1 VSHFPAIP
9 RVSRLAV
16 VPLAASAQRPGG
28 SSRRGSHR
36 LASVLECPR
45 RWFLHT
51 YMGIDQK
58 YEPDYFTRGSLIHLL
73 LAFHYAKGL
82 NPRPAWLSELDLDT
96 ELAATSRGQPA
107 LIQTAREV
115 YTAYVAKGYD
125 QNGAPYAV
133 EHEIAA
139 TIGQIK
145 AALGDTS
152 PESEWDSE
160 VVTSRIDLMVVI
172 GGLVYFKDY
181 KSTLRGTGSALPRWT
196 PNNEFSV
203 KFQFMLQEALG
214 RTIFGKHFGGVMIQ
228 RLKCK
233 MPFDMDEHL
242 LPQPPAF
249 MAQLIPLLRRCV
261 AEEAKYA
268 AEADAKSDLELET
281 WLPLGQPWSC
291 FSYGKPCEYM
301 PLCNTD
307 SEAVRLLVQPELYT
321 RKVK

>member
-1 VSHFPAIP
+1 M
-9 RVSRLAV
+9 RLPV
-16 VPLAASAQRPGG
+16 VKLEAAAQLPGG
-28 SSRRGSHR
+28 SSKRGSHR
-36 LASVLECPR
+36 LSSVMECPR
-45 RWFLHT
+45 RWFFHT
-51 YMGIDQK
+51 YMGIDPL

-73 LAFHYAKGL
+73 LAFHYARGL
-82 NPRPAWLSELDLDT
+82 NPRPAWLATLDLDT
-96 ELAATSRGQPA
+96 ELAKTAKGQPA

-152 PESEWDSE
+152 PPSEWDNE
-160 VVTSRIDLMVVI
+160 VVTSRLDLMVII

-181 KSTLRGTGSALPRWT
+181 KSTLRGYNAALPKWT

-214 RTIFGKHFGGVMIQ
+214 RAVFGKHFGGVMIQ

-233 MPFDMDEHL
+233 TPFDMDEHL
-242 LPQPPAF
+242 LPQPPAY
-249 MAQLIPLLRRCV
+249 MKQLVPLLRLCV
-261 AEEAKYA
+261 ATEAKYA
-268 AEADAKSDLELET
+268 AEADAKSDIELET
-281 WLPLGQPWSC
+281 WEPLGQPWSC
-291 FSYGKPCEYM
+291 FSYGKPCAYM
-301 PLCNTD
+301 PICNSD
-307 SEAVRLLVQPELYT
+307 SDAVKLITKNQIYT
-321 RKVK
+321 QRR